1 MHMLHKNSVI
11 MNNNEKKAEKS
22 WDLNLPNSDL
32 NWTGIVIKIIVLAS
46 FYMHQSL
53 PINADQ
59 REKLE

>member
-1 MHMLHKNSVI
+1 